1 MNKTLLILLVGSA
14 IACTKLEN
22 GENSSTDTMP
32 SDSHAGHLHGEKS
45 EFYYTCSM
53 HPEIRQSEPGKC
65 PICGMTL
72 TKVELDDE
80 DEEETATSSAN
91 QFKQEWQCKDY
102 PDVTSAVEET
112 CPIDGTPMIKRDL
125 SPSAGEAIAK
135 VKLRKSQMSHFVPSF
150 FPVSTMKMT
159 KNVRLLGSVLQS
171 EDKESAIPARVGG
184 RVEKVYIKSTGSFV
198 KRGDPVLQI
207 YSPKLITA
215 GQEYL
220 ISRESYEKNRKED
233 FKQLLVKAQE
243 RLELWGIRK
252 GQYESWYRN
261 RKVPRQIVV
270 YSPSTGIVQKHNAK
284 VGRYFK
290 EGQNFFEL
298 SDLSEVWV
306 EMDVYEHDSSIVKLG
321 QEVLLEFSSSPGEP
335 VRGEIDFINPILDS
349 KSRTLKVRTTIPN
362 TDGAL
367 KPGMIAEASLTVVFG
382 GNPLVVP
389 RTAII
394 DTGKRKVV
402 WVKIT
407 EKRFEAKIIHTGF
420 ESEGYVE
427 VKHGLMEGEEVVMD
441 GNFLLD
447 AQAQLFG
454 GYSDVTKN
462 SSSAHQH

>member
-1 MNKTLLILLVGSA
+1 MNKKLLILLAGLTVS
-14 IACTKLEN
+14 CTKSDK
-22 GENSSTDTMP
+22 SSRASSKAETVQ
-32 SDSHAGHLHGEKS
+32 SDGHEGHRHLDNPD
-45 EFYYTCSM
+45 FYYTCAM

-72 TKVELDDE
+72 TKFELDD
-80 DEEETATSSAN
+80 DETSDHSVSQLAE
-91 QFKQEWQCKDY
+91 QWQCRDY
-102 PDVTSAVEET
+102 PDVTSAIEGT
-112 CPIDGTPMIKRDL
+112 CPIDGTPMIKQAVL
-125 SPSAGEAIAK
+125 PSAGEAIAK

-171 EDKESAIPARVGG
+171 EDKQSTIPARVGG

-198 KRGDPVLQI
+198 KRGDPVLEI

-220 ISRESYEKNRKED
+220 VSRRSFEKNGKDD
-233 FKQLLVKAQE
+233 FKQLLAKAQE
-243 RLELWGIRK
+243 RLELWGIRRW
-252 GQYESWYRN
+252 QYESWYRN
-261 RKVPRQIVV
+261 GKVPRQIVV

-284 VGRYFK
+284 VGGYFK

-321 QEVLLEFSSSPGEP
+321 QEVQLEFSSAPGKP

-349 KSRTLKVRTTIPN
+349 ESRTLKVRTTIPN
-362 TDGAL
+362 AEGAL
-367 KPGMIAEASLTVVFG
+367 KPGMIAEASLTVVFDG
-382 GNPLVVP
+382 KPLVVP

-402 WVKIT
+402 WVKLT
-407 EKRFEAKIIHTGF
+407 NKKFEAKIIHTGF

-427 VKHGLMEGEEVVMD
+427 VKQGLKAGDQVVMD

-454 GYSDVTKN
+454 GYSDMTRN
-462 SSSAHQH
+462 PRNAHPH